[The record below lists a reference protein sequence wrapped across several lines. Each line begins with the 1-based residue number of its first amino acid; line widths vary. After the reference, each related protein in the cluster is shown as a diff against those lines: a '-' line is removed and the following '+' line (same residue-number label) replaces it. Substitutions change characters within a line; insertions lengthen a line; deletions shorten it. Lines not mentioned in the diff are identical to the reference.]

1 MDEKS
6 VKTAVSRQL
15 MEHRLPA
22 WDELPD
28 FELYMDQV
36 LSLCSRYLEG
46 MPNPEG
52 SKLTASMIN
61 NYVKVKIVPAPQG
74 KRYSRRH
81 VAYLLLLCVL
91 KPILPIA
98 AIQQL
103 FTAAQNSGNEEE
115 LYGRFCEL
123 YRQASCA
130 AAGDQCF
137 AETELSDA
145 VIYAALRA
153 RGEQSAALAL
163 LGALTPDEDDKQR
176 KH

>member
-1 MDEKS
+1 MDENNAKS
-6 VKTAVSRQL
+6 AVSRSL
-15 MEHRLPA
+15 LEHTLPA

-36 LSLCSRYLEG
+36 LSLTGRYLDD
-46 MPNPEG
+46 MPNAAD

-61 NYVKVKIVPAPQG
+61 NYVKVKIIPAPQG

-91 KPILPIA
+91 KPVLPIA
-98 AIQQL
+98 AIQRL
-103 FTAAQNSGNEEE
+103 FAAAQGGDEQAF
-115 LYGRFCEL
+115 YDRFCEL

-137 AETELSDA
+137 AEQELCDA

-153 RGEQSAALAL
+153 RAGQSTALAL
-163 LGALTPDEDDKQR
+163 LDMASPEDDGKAR
-176 KH
+176 KK